1 MMTVEQLLHAKGRS
15 VVTVRPHETIDALVH
30 RFKLEKIGAVVVS
43 SDGER
48 IEGMISE
55 RDVVRGLAE
64 HGHALLDRHVSDEM
78 TRQVV
83 TCAPVDSLRDVMH
96 KMTQHRIRH
105 LPVTE
110 RSKLAGIISIGDVVK
125 NRLEDMEMEAN
136 VLRDYIIAKQ

>member
-1 MMTVEQLLHAKGRS
+1 MMKVEELLRSKGTH
-15 VVTVRPHETIDALVH
+15 VVTVRPHDTIDALVH

-64 HGHALLDRHVSDEM
+64 QGNALLERHVSDEM

-83 TCAPVDSLRDVMH
+83 TCAPDDSVKDVMR

-105 LPVTE
+105 LPVME
-110 RSKLAGIISIGDVVK
+110 RGKLAGLISIGDVVK

>member
-1 MMTVEQLLHAKGRS
+1 MMKVEDLLRAKGTA

-43 SDGER
+43 SDGKA

-64 HGHALLDRHVSDEM
+64 HGTALLTRHVSDEM

-83 TCAPVDSLRDVMH
+83 TCRPDDGLKNVMR
-96 KMTQHRIRH
+96 KMTQHRVRH

-110 RSKLAGIISIGDVVK
+110 SGELAGIISIGDVVK
-125 NRLEDMEMEAN
+125 NRLDDMEMEAN
-136 VLRDYIIAKQ
+136 VLRDYIIARQ